1 MLSNVGDSQFREAII
16 PMQQIVNSI
25 AANQEMLHFA
35 AHIKCTE
42 QVQTAA
48 ADAHA
53 TVRRGETASH
63 GG

>member
-1 MLSNVGDSQFREAII
+1 M
-16 PMQQIVNSI
+16 PQIVNSI

-35 AHIKCTE
+35 AHSQRAE
-42 QVQTAA
+42 RVQTAA

-53 TVRRGETASH
+53 TVRRGETACR